1 MQNEVDSDIAVD
13 ITSEVL
19 KKYSNIV
26 SCSYDKGF
34 WSPENKKRLDS
45 ILETAA
51 LMKKGKVSKADKEEQ
66 YSKKFMKA
74 KKGHSA
80 VESNINALQVHGLNK
95 CPDKGLDSYKSY
107 VSLSVLS
114 RNIQHLGSLI
124 MKKAKEKQKRSEA
137 IKQGLKL
144 SLAA

>member
-13 ITSEVL
+13 ITSEAL

-26 SCSYDKGF
+26 SCSYDNGF

-51 LMKKGKVSKADKEEQ
+51 LMKKGKLSKADKEER

-80 VESNINALQVHGLNK
+80 VES
-95 CPDKGLDSYKSY
+95 
-107 VSLSVLS
+107 VLP
-114 RNIQHLGSLI
+114 
-124 MKKAKEKQKRSEA
+124 MSET
-137 IKQGLKL
+137 KF
-144 SLAA
+144 